1 MLLTAKWLNY
11 PTFTLDLLSR
21 FKYTLWKF
29 GVSKVGP
36 PWADV
41 DENRS
46 PLLAHSDHFIPTQKT
61 NAASILIGFV
71 LSHQRHP
78 REAGRGR
85 AERPSRPERPLWG
98 PCALVRPT
106 SRISICHFLR
116 SRPRFW
122 GSLRPFLLSWKRCR
136 RLGLSRGLHRCQ
148 SLLERPWIVLRPF
161 EAIAAYTLGIAS
173 FWGCLR
179 RTRSLAGGWKFQW
192 TAAKSSDGWRPKVPM
207 NGGRKFLWT
216 EAKSFDEPA
225 KSSNVSIRLWWWKWS
240 GTDYY
245 STWRS
250 VSDEQMLMSDK

>member
-78 REAGRGR
+78 REAGRGW

-106 SRISICHFLR
+106 SRISIRHFLR

-148 SLLERPWIVLRPF
+148 SLLEWPWIVLRPF
-161 EAIAAYTLGIAS
+161 WGHCCLYTWNRFILGLFEAHEIPS
-173 FWGCLR
+173 R
-179 RTRSLAGGWKFQW
+179 RLKVPMNDSQKFRW
-192 TAAKSSDGWRPKVPM
+192 MADESSNEWRPKVPL
-207 NGGRKFLWT
+207 NGG
-216 EAKSFDEPA
+216 
-225 KSSNVSIRLWWWKWS
+225 
-240 GTDYY
+240 
-245 STWRS
+245 
-250 VSDEQMLMSDK
+250 